1 MLSLEALRLYPPPRA
16 GLGQSQGQRTHY
28 GLSLR
33 HESSSEYE
41 TDSYYCEEEDSE
53 AFGDGGPAGLAT
65 ARPPPVKTVQ
75 PAGLAALLRQDSLKR
90 ASCGMRQMG
99 WGRCWPLARTAG
111 GLWTL
116 CFRRDAAAGLGA
128 RAVNPLPSVTQLHMR
143 AAGLA
148 RWRAPQLRCAQLS
161 KSAPAPRRA
170 PQAAR

>member
-75 PAGLAALLRQDSLKR
+75 PAGLAALLRQDSLTRPGAGCAKWVGEDAGR
-90 ASCGMRQMG
+90 WHGPLASCGLCVSAGTLQQAWVRELSTP
-99 WGRCWPLARTAG
+99 CPLSHSFICALQAWRG
-111 GLWTL
+111 GALPN
-116 CFRRDAAAGLGA
+116 CAA
-128 RAVNPLPSVTQLHMR
+128 
-143 AAGLA
+143 
-148 RWRAPQLRCAQLS
+148 LS
-161 KSAPAPRRA
+161 
-170 PQAAR
+170 